1 MLHYK
6 VLLIKIVVTSTSYVA
21 KQSNNSANPNSSV
34 SYLNVNNTTFNTN
47 ANISSKLLTV
57 DYNNIE
63 VTN

>member
-6 VLLIKIVVTSTSYVA
+6 VLLIKIAVTSTSYVA

-34 SYLNVNNTTFNTN
+34 SYLNVNNTTSNTN
-47 ANISSKLLTV
+47 ANISSQLLTV